1 MQPDWRK
8 SQLRLPRGWIEF
20 GLVWCGC
27 PLRVISG
34 HNVKSE
40 PCPLYPQ
47 YQTLG
52 ASKVLGRRFISTRAN
67 HGPCGRQKLSE
78 ADHASLRIKCGCGV
92 GQERARDEEQR
103 LRGGNEQNGPP
114 LPPLTSDRAHRT
126 PRHCLSRVLRGC
138 RTIPSIRARKMVAAW
153 VVIVGSSPRF
163 CSSIS
168 TFRRKSFSRSGTGGG
183 STRRAD
189 DT

>member
-1 MQPDWRK
+1 LQPDWGK

-103 LRGGNEQNGPP
+103 LPGGNEQNGPP

-126 PRHCLSRVLRGC
+126 PRHCLEEKERLA
-138 RTIPSIRARKMVAAW
+138 PRKPRSTW
-153 VVIVGSSPRF
+153 SPA
-163 CSSIS
+163 
-168 TFRRKSFSRSGTGGG
+168 SFLASYADAGQFPQSGP
-183 STRRAD
+183 AKW
-189 DT
+189 